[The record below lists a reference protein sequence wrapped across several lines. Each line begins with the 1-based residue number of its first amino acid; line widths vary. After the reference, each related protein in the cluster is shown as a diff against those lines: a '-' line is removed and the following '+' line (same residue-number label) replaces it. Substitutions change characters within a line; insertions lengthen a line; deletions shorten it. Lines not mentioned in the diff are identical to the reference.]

1 MKDFFRAHLTET
13 LGIDD
18 LDLQDE
24 LIGEYKRTFD
34 DSVADMRK
42 AAAAADFERLRRLGH
57 ALKGCA
63 LNIGHAAG
71 RECAL
76 GVETGA
82 RNTDL
87 EACRAEIE
95 KLAEMARKL
104 E

>member
-1 MKDFFRAHLTET
+1 MREFFRAHLTET

-18 LDLQDE
+18 PELQEE

-34 DSVADMRK
+34 DSVMQMKNAV
-42 AAAAADFERLRRLGH
+42 AAADFERLRRLGH

-63 LNIGHAAG
+63 LNIGHPAG

-76 GVETGA
+76 GVEMGA
-82 RNTDL
+82 RNSDL
-87 EACRAEIE
+87 DACRSEID
-95 KLAEMARKL
+95 KLAEMAQQL

>member
-18 LDLQDE
+18 PELQDE

-34 DSVADMRK
+34 DSVTDMRK
-42 AAAAADFERLRRLGH
+42 AADTADFERLRRLGH

-82 RNTDL
+82 RNADL

-95 KLAEMARKL
+95 KLAEMARQL